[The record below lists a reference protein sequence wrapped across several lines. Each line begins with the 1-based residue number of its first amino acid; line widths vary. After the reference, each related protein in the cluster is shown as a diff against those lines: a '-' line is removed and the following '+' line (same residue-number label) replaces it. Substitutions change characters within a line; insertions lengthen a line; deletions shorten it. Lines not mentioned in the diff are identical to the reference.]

1 MGYRERTRS
10 FFPISHILSPISRL
24 LALAAILVLGLLT
37 YWSLR
42 LTYADHLSRRN
53 TRQDLEYAAR
63 LVPWNSDYQKRLGN
77 FEAAVKLNPWDS
89 PGWTRI
95 ALAAEMRGDFA
106 KAESALL
113 EAARVDKTFD
123 PNWALANFYFRRNDP
138 TRFWIWV
145 RKAADMNYDDATVVF
160 RLCWRMTGD
169 ADQILERA
177 IPDRTPVLR
186 QYLAFLVDQKRL
198 DAARAV
204 AERLAPRSEPAD
216 LTTLLGYC
224 DQLLAMQDLPA
235 ALSVWNA
242 LSARKL
248 IPYPA
253 LLPESITNARFSSWP
268 LHHGFDWRLIPTE
281 GVTAALD
288 PPEGLRITFSGKQPE
303 KCELLWQFVPV
314 TAGKTYALA
323 WRHRATAPV
332 KGLHWRIYAPDVIAR
347 AEVREGALTF
357 TAAENLIR
365 IALTYERPPGA
376 TRIEGPAWL
385 QTVNLNQ

>member
-1 MGYRERTRS
+1 
-10 FFPISHILSPISRL
+10 
-24 LALAAILVLGLLT
+24 LT

-42 LTYADHLSRRN
+42 LSYADHLSYRN
-53 TRQDLEYAAR
+53 TRADLEHAAR
-63 LVPWNSDYQKRLGN
+63 LVPWNPDYQKSLGN

-89 PGWTRI
+89 AAWTRI

-123 PNWALANFYFRRNDP
+123 PRWALANFYFRRNDP
-138 TRFWIWV
+138 PRFWIWV

-216 LTTLLGYC
+216 LTALLGYC
-224 DQLLAMQDLPA
+224 DQLLATQDLPA
-235 ALSVWNA
+235 V
-242 LSARKL
+242 LSAWNTLSDRKL

-253 LLPESITNARFSSWP
+253 LAPDSITNGRFSSWP
-268 LHHGFDWRLIPTE
+268 LQHGFDWRLIPTE
-281 GVTAALD
+281 GVTIALD
-288 PPEGLRITFSGKQPE
+288 PPEGLRLAFSGKQPE
-303 KCELLWQFVPV
+303 KCELLWQFVAV
-314 TAGKTYALA
+314 TPGKVYSLG
-323 WRHRATAPV
+323 WRHRANSPA
-332 KGLHWRIYAPDVIAR
+332 KGLHWRVYAPDLIGR
-347 AEVREGALTF
+347 AELREGTLTF
-357 TAAENLIR
+357 TAGETLIR
-365 IALTYERPPGA
+365 LALTYERTPG
-376 TRIEGPAWL
+376 TMRIEGPVWL
-385 QTVNLNQ
+385 QDVNLKRLSSEAE